1 MYYNIVMELK
11 CEGLSAGYDNK
22 IVLSNI
28 SFSLS
33 SGDFVCLCGPNGSG
47 KSTLLSVLSQ
57 LSDKD
62 LKIHSGSVLISQQS
76 CEPHNL
82 IPLSSLSAKERAKK
96 IAYMQQAE
104 FSTWDF
110 TVFDFVL
117 QGRFAYSKNGWYS
130 DDDKKIA
137 ADCLQELGLS
147 DFSTRTIHA
156 LSGGEFQK
164 VRIARALAQKPAFM
178 LLDEPAANIDFVY
191 EPKLLEFLKALAE
204 RKNIGIILS
213 IHDVNLAALYAK
225 KLALLS
231 PCSDHDSDS
240 SSFLFGPTEEIF
252 TEENLSKAF
261 GTKLHTYT
269 HQIYNKLQVTHE
281 Q

>member
-1 MYYNIVMELK
+1 MELK

-76 CEPHNL
+76 SEPHNL

-130 DDDKKIA
+130 DEDKRITSE
-137 ADCLQELGLS
+137 CLKELGLS

-164 VRIARALAQKPAFM
+164 VRIARALAQQPAFM

-213 IHDVNLAALYAK
+213 IHDVNLAALYAR

-231 PCSDHDSDS
+231 PCSDHNSGS